1 MTLKEKIAFCT
12 GADFWHTKE
21 MPEYGI
27 PALMMSDG
35 PHGIRC
41 QKGEADMIGVNQSL
55 PATCFPAAV
64 TAGATWNEELYA
76 AEGAAIGEEGLT
88 YGVPLILGP
97 GCNLKRNPLGGRN
110 FEYLSEDP
118 YMAGKMAA
126 AFIRGQ
132 QSTGASSSLKHFA
145 ANNQEYK
152 RQNGDSQ
159 LDERTLRELYLTSFE
174 IAVKEGKPDT
184 VMCAYNKI
192 NGTHCSDSK
201 ELLTG
206 ILRKEWGFDGAV
218 VTDWGAMNDRRKAF
232 EAGCD
237 LNMPGGSDYMEQAVY
252 EAVQNGSLD
261 EAYIDDSVERILRL
275 VEHAKGMLYGKAG
288 SEQKELQE
296 KDGLPESMCEEHHA
310 LAEKIAEQ
318 GAVLLKNEDGILP
331 LKTKDIVLIGYMAE
345 QMRYQGTGSSH
356 INPTKLENLTDVF
369 WDIPY
374 VSCCDAD
381 GKVTEESLEAAKQ
394 AAAEHK
400 IAIVAAGLPEAYE
413 SEAFDRESMSL
424 PEGHNRMIEAVTSA
438 NQNTVVVLMG
448 GSAMELPW
456 EDQVKGILYLG
467 LAGQAGG
474 TAAYNLLT
482 GKANPSGKLTE
493 SWPVSYD
500 DVVSR
505 ETFGKKNVE
514 YREGIYVGYRYY
526 NKAKK
531 NIRYPFGH
539 GLSYTTFSYHDMNVN
554 MEAQPIQKQNFTQR
568 KELVLEQDSTQMEMS
583 TPEQAF
589 PQIAVSLQVTNTGT
603 VHGAE
608 VVQLYIGAP
617 QDGIFRPEKELKR
630 FVRVELDPGETK
642 TVKFALDDRC
652 FAIWQNGWQVPGGT
666 YTVMAGSSSRDIRL
680 SEEIKVDGVKLSV
693 PKWQKGSW
701 YETLD
706 GLPERAEW
714 EKLMGHA
721 VPVEAPLKKGQFTLD
736 NSCYEMKDSSLVMK
750 IQYKVTENII
760 AKSYGGKKD
769 LSYPAYRMTLTCA
782 VDCPLRASAISSG
795 GAMSDAVMR
804 GLLHMANGHYLKG
817 LAAMLGRR
825 KQR

>member
-1 MTLKEKIAFCT
+1 MDIKKIISEMSLKEKISFCT
-12 GADFWHTKE
+12 GADFWHTKA
-21 MPEYGI
+21 MPEQDI
-27 PALMMSDG
+27 PAIMMSDG
-35 PHGIRC
+35 PHGVRC
-41 QKGEADMIGVNQSL
+41 QKGEADMIGVNESL

-76 AEGAAIGEEGLT
+76 KEGEAIGKEGLF

-97 GCNLKRNPLGGRN
+97 GCNMKRNPLGGRN

-118 YMAGKMAA
+118 YIAGKMAA

-145 ANNQEYK
+145 VNNQEYK

-159 LDERTLRELYLTSFE
+159 LDERTLREIYLTAFE

-201 ELLTG
+201 ELLTD
-206 ILRKEWGFDGAV
+206 ILRNEWRFDGLV

-237 LNMPGGSDYMEQAVY
+237 LNMPGGSDYMERAVY

-261 EAYIDDSVERILRL
+261 EKYIDASVERILKF
-275 VEHAKGMLYGKAG
+275 VEHAQDALYHAGKSTDTQLKNRDAG
-288 SEQKELQE
+288 QRVSGKTEQSMSQTT
-296 KDGLPESMCEEHHA
+296 DRLPQDMCEEHHN

-318 GAVLLKNEDGILP
+318 GAVLLKNEERVLP
-331 LKTKDIVLIGYMAE
+331 LQTKDIVLIGYMAE
-345 QMRYQGTGSSH
+345 HMRYQGTGSSH
-356 INPTKLENLTDVF
+356 INPTTQENLTDLFTGV
-369 WDIPY
+369 PY
-374 VSCCDAD
+374 VSCCNAD
-381 GKVTEESLEAAKQ
+381 GKVTAESIEAAKQ
-394 AAAEHK
+394 AAAEHEV
-400 IAIVAAGLPEAYE
+400 AIVAAGLPDAYE
-413 SEAFDRESMSL
+413 SEALDRESMAL
-424 PEGHNRMIEAVTSA
+424 PKGHGKMIEAVTSV
-438 NQNTVVVLMG
+438 NKNTVVVLMG

-456 EDQVKGILYLG
+456 EEKVKAILYLG
-467 LAGQAGG
+467 LPGQAGG
-474 TAAYNLLT
+474 MAAYRLLT
-482 GKANPSGKLTE
+482 GKAVPSGKLTE
-493 SWPVSYD
+493 SWPVSYT

-514 YREGIYVGYRYY
+514 YRESVYVGYRYY
-526 NKAKK
+526 DKAKK
-531 NIRYPFGH
+531 NVRYPFGY
-539 GLSYTTFSYHDMNVN
+539 GLSYTTFSYHDLKVN
-554 MEAQPIQKQNFTQR
+554 IDQQLIQ
-568 KELVLEQDSTQMEMS
+568 EQIT
-583 TPEQAF
+583 
-589 PQIAVSLQVTNTGT
+589 VSLQITNTGA

-630 FVRVELDPGETK
+630 FARVELEPGETK
-642 TVKFALDDRC
+642 TVTFALDDRC
-652 FAIWQNGWQVPGGT
+652 FAVWNDGWKIPEGT

-680 SEEIKVDGVKLSV
+680 SEEIKVSGVKLEV
-693 PKWQKGSW
+693 PEWQKGSW
-701 YETLD
+701 YETLH
-706 GLPERAEW
+706 GLPERSEW
-714 EKLMGHA
+714 EQLMGHA
-721 VPVEAPLKKGQFTLD
+721 VPLEAPLKKGQFTLD
-736 NSCYEMKDSSLVMK
+736 NSCYEMKDSSLIMK

-769 LSYPAYRMTLTCA
+769 LSDPAYRMTLTCA

-795 GAMSDAVMR
+795 GAMSDSLMN

-817 LAAMLGRR
+817 IAAMLQKKKG
-825 KQR
+825 